1 MWVSSLR
8 SDWMIFPGL
17 VEGVFQSVR
26 AKELSHLVNAVY
38 RESAKRNALSKVIAL
53 EKDFLIY

>member
-1 MWVSSLR
+1 
-8 SDWMIFPGL
+8 MIFPGL